1 MEEHP
6 PSPPSKSWS
15 IYTRREITSKYEIL
29 ERVGSG
35 AYSDVYRARRRSDSL
50 TVALKEV
57 HDYQSAFGKSR
68 HFKPS
73 KIAPTSLSC
82 TSTSGER
89 IGCRVGARV
98 LAHGFGR
105 RDKGCQE
112 GVGGWDPFR
121 GGEAVDG
128 ADSAGARRVPSTT
141 KSREDSVSEVSLGCT
156 VNALS
161 KPIDGKEMVATLVQL
176 GVVPGTVL
184 KIHPFRPRK
193 LHYITDSIYQ
203 LVWSLIPM
211 LRIIFDFIT
220 MKSEARILL
229 APVFVDGDAYN
240 QFDEQPSSSETA
252 FARPAEVVPP
262 LDSQVIEERGE
273 LGSEKCGMEPYDV
286 RINDFS
292 GDIDEDSATHDG
304 GTSCL
309 ATCAASDVEDPFQQT
324 YSYEAEEGRIDGNGP
339 LTSCVGTRWFRAPE
353 LLYGST
359 NYGLEIDLW
368 SVGCIFAELLSLE
381 PLFPGNSDID
391 QLGKIFSILGN
402 LTDEVWPGCVRLPDY
417 KIISFGKVEK
427 PVGLEACLPNR
438 SPDEVLLVRKLLCF
452 DPASRATAMEL
463 LHDKYL
469 NEEPLPIPL
478 SELRI
483 PSKHGIQ
490 DEDSSVEW
498 NDYKDFDSDSDFDY
512 FGSSHIR
519 TTDNGFSIRFT

>member
-35 AYSDVYRARRRSDSL
+35 AYSDVYRARRLSDSL

-57 HDYQSAFGKSR
+57 HDYQSAFREIEALQTLQNCPNVIVLHEYFWREDEDAVLVLEYLPTDLAAVIKAAKKEWEGGIRLGEVKRWMVQILRGLDVCHRNSIVHR
-68 HFKPS
+68 DLKPS
-73 KIAPTSLSC
+73 NLLISAEGLLKIAD
-82 TSTSGER
+82 
-89 IGCRVGARV
+89 
-98 LAHGFGR
+98 FG
-105 RDKGCQE
+105 Q
-112 GVGGWDPFR
+112 
-121 GGEAVDG
+121 
-128 ADSAGARRVPSTT
+128 
-141 KSREDSVSEVSLGCT
+141 
-156 VNALS
+156 
-161 KPIDGKEMVATLVQL
+161 
-176 GVVPGTVL
+176 
-184 KIHPFRPRK
+184 
-193 LHYITDSIYQ
+193 
-203 LVWSLIPM
+203 
-211 LRIIFDFIT
+211 
-220 MKSEARILL
+220 ARILL

-240 QFDEQPSSSETA
+240 QFDEQPSSSQTA

-498 NDYKDFDSDSDFDY
+498 NDYKDFDSDSDFDD
-512 FGSSHIR
+512 FGSSHIT

>member
-57 HDYQSAFGKSR
+57 HDYQSAFREIEALQTLQNCPNVIVLHEYFWREDEDAVLVLEYLPTDLAAVIKAAKKKWEGGIRLGEVKRWMVQILRGLDVCHRNSIVHR
-68 HFKPS
+68 DLKPS
-73 KIAPTSLSC
+73 NLLISAEGLLKIAD
-82 TSTSGER
+82 
-89 IGCRVGARV
+89 
-98 LAHGFGR
+98 FG
-105 RDKGCQE
+105 Q
-112 GVGGWDPFR
+112 
-121 GGEAVDG
+121 
-128 ADSAGARRVPSTT
+128 
-141 KSREDSVSEVSLGCT
+141 
-156 VNALS
+156 
-161 KPIDGKEMVATLVQL
+161 
-176 GVVPGTVL
+176 
-184 KIHPFRPRK
+184 
-193 LHYITDSIYQ
+193 
-203 LVWSLIPM
+203 
-211 LRIIFDFIT
+211 
-220 MKSEARILL
+220 ARILL

-240 QFDEQPSSSETA
+240 QFDEQPSSSQTA

-286 RINDFS
+286 RTNDFS

-498 NDYKDFDSDSDFDY
+498 NDYKDFDSDSDFDD
-512 FGSSHIR
+512 FGSSHIT